1 MKALPGFSPLRWLA
15 VCGAVWLAVSCGG
28 GVGTGGTGSF
38 ASGPIGGFGSIIV
51 DGVDFDESMADID
64 DDGGNS
70 RSRGELHLGTVVEVE
85 AGPVRDGAA
94 VANNVRMV
102 SSLIGKVESTTVDTL
117 MVNGLSVRFN
127 SGTVFDDRFAG
138 GASGVAVGSTVEVYG
153 FTESTPSEILATRV
167 EPSTATS
174 FKFRG
179 AVESFNATAGTF
191 DLGGQHFHYAGGAPG
206 RNMLAEGALV
216 RLIVDAQRDP
226 QGRWNVTDVRSAAPP
241 GGNMLDVRAHGVI
254 SSFTSIAQF
263 KVQGFTIDASTATIE
278 GGPLALRQRVEVE
291 GRLDNGLLV
300 ASKVT
305 VEDQNG
311 PSDVQMAGTV
321 DSIDTSAKVFV
332 LRGRSDKVSFA
343 RPDVVFENGDLSM
356 LMAGAKVHAFGKLS
370 ADRTVLEARR
380 IRFDRN

>member
-1 MKALPGFSPLRWLA
+1 MKAVVRISLVRWLA
-15 VCGAVWLAVSCGG
+15 AACIAGLIVSCGG

-38 ASGPIGGFGSIIV
+38 ASGPITGFGSIIV
-51 DGVDFDESMADID
+51 DGVDFDESLATID
-64 DDGGNS
+64 DDGGNG
-70 RSRGELHLGTVVEVE
+70 RGRAELHLGTVVEVE
-85 AGPVRDGAA
+85 AGQIRDGAA
-94 VANNVRMV
+94 VASNVRMT
-102 SSLIGKVESTTVDTL
+102 SSLIGKVESTTADTL
-117 MVNGLSVRFN
+117 VVNGLSVRFN

-138 GASGVAVGSTVEVYG
+138 GAAGVAVGSTVEVYG
-153 FTESTPSEILATRV
+153 FVESTPSEILATRV
-167 EPSTATS
+167 EASTATS

-179 AVESFNATAGTF
+179 AVESFDGTARTF
-191 DLGGQHFHYAGGAPG
+191 DLGGQHFHYAGTVPG
-206 RNMLAEGALV
+206 VNLLAEGALV
-216 RLIVDAQRDP
+216 RVIVDVQRDP

-241 GGNMLDVRAHGVI
+241 DGNMLDVRAHGVI
-254 SSFTSIAQF
+254 TSFTSIAQF
-263 KVQGFTIDASTATIE
+263 KVQGFTVDASAATIDN
-278 GGPLALRQRVEVE
+278 GPLALRQRVEVE
-291 GRLDNGLLV
+291 GRLVNGLLI

-305 VEDQNG
+305 VEDPAG

-321 DSIDTSAKVFV
+321 DSIDAVAKVFV